1 MVSIEKIR
9 RAYKIEKS
17 GFVLDEK
24 LHTYYIETEAEFLKG
39 IENLCNSIGENNII
53 SIQFFDGERQEIDG
67 CIITYKE

>member
-9 RAYKIEKS
+9 RAYEIKEGKYRAEQT
-17 GFVLDEK
+17 FTM
-24 LHTYYIETEAEFLKG
+24 HYIETEAEFLKG